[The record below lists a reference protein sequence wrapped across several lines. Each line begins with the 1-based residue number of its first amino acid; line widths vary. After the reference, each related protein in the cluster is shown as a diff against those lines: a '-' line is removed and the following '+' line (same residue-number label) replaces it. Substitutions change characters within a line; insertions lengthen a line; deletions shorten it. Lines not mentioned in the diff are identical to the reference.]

1 MKKSIFAIAL
11 TMSALA
17 LAAVERLPV
26 LSAQTDRPEAVYR
39 IGEPVTFIF
48 SVQRDGTAVKE
59 GILEVAVSQDSREI
73 LLKKSFDLASQTPLQ
88 VEITG
93 KKPGFLL
100 LNAAFNGKTGAQGFN
115 SVAAAGI
122 EPEKI
127 QAGSAPP
134 PDLLDYWYG
143 EYEKLKQEV
152 PPEFEVE
159 PAGESPFCKRYRI
172 TANHFG
178 GTKIRAGLAIPKK
191 GNGKYP
197 LIVSVPPAGN
207 WGIPF
212 WEYPGAMRLTI
223 TVFDRIFD
231 KDKNT
236 YEAFNKDLWYFYKG
250 ADRGRENYYYY
261 KSILG
266 VLRMLDYIK
275 TRPEWDGKNLIAV
288 GRSQGGGF
296 ALIMAAL
303 EPKMTALAADVP
315 ALCDHHAEKKERR
328 AGWPQ
333 LLSKV
338 PGFDEPSRYYDA
350 ANFAAYIKCPAILC
364 VGFIDT
370 MCTPSSVYAAYN
382 NLQGEKKI
390 YHGPLTGHGWGEKK
404 MEFQL
409 LPLKEFIQ
417 SNIR

>member
-1 MKKSIFAIAL
+1 MEKSLFAIAL
-11 TMSALA
+11 TVLALF
-17 LAAVERLPV
+17 LAAVESPV
-26 LSAQTDRPEAVYR
+26 LSAKTDRPEAVYH
-39 IGEPVTFIF
+39 IGEPVTFTL
-48 SVQRDGTAVKE
+48 SVQREGKPVKE
-59 GILEVAVSQDSREI
+59 GILDVSVSQDRREI
-73 LLKKSFDLASQTPLQ
+73 LLRKSFNLASETPLR
-88 VEITG
+88 VEVTG

-100 LNAAFNGKTGAQGFN
+100 LNATYNGKTGAQGFN

-127 QAGSAPP
+127 KAGSAAPS
-134 PDLLDYWYG
+134 DLLNYWHG
-143 EYEKLKQEV
+143 EYEKLKKEV
-152 PPEFEVE
+152 PPEFVVE
-159 PAGESPFCKRYRI
+159 PAGESPFCNHYRI

-266 VLRMLDYIK
+266 VMRMLDYIR

-303 EPKMTALAADVP
+303 EAKVTALAADVP
-315 ALCDHHAEKKERR
+315 ALCDHHAGKKERM

-338 PGFDEPSRYYDA
+338 PGFDEQARYYDA
-350 ANFAAYIKCPAILC
+350 AGFAEYVKCPAILS

-370 MCTPSSVYAAYN
+370 MCFPSSVYAAYN
-382 NLQGEKKI
+382 NLPGEKKI

-417 SNIR
+417 SNIH